1 MKPTIALVGRPN
13 VGKSTLFNR
22 LTRTK
27 DALVADMP
35 GLTRDRHYG
44 HGKVGSKPYLVVD
57 TGGFEPVV
65 DSGILHE
72 MAKHTLQAIDEA
84 DAVVFLV
91 DGRTGLTP
99 QDKIIADRLRQSPRP
114 VFLAV
119 NKGEGANRSVLAAE
133 FYELALG
140 DPYVV
145 SGAHGDGVYGLI
157 EDVLEKFPHAEET
170 EEIAKHPVFAVIGR
184 PNVGKSTLVNA
195 ILGEERVI
203 AFDMAGTT
211 RDSIHIDFEREG
223 KPFTIIDT
231 AGVRRRGKVEEAVEK
246 FSVIKAM
253 QAVEAS
259 NVAVLVLDAQQ
270 DIADQ
275 DATIAGFALEAGRAL
290 VVAVNKWDDIDE
302 DRKAQIKRD
311 IARKLY
317 FLDFA
322 KFHYISA
329 LKEKGID
336 GLFASIQAA
345 YDAAM
350 IKMPTPKI
358 TRVLQSAIERQ
369 APPRA
374 GLVRPKMRYAHQG
387 GMNPP
392 VIVIHGNALQ
402 HIPEAYTR
410 YLTQTFRKAFNLQGT
425 PLRIQYNVSDNPYE
439 NADEKPK
446 NKPLRR
452 VQLSNR
458 IEKREGKKVE
468 KNRLKKKRQ
477 VSIKKKQSAN

>member
-27 DALVADMP
+27 DALVADLP

-44 HGKVGSKPYLVVD
+44 HGRLGSKPYLVVD

-91 DGRTGLTP
+91 DGRNGVTP

-114 VFLAV
+114 VYLAV
-119 NKGEGANRSVLAAE
+119 NKGEGGIRDVLAAE
-133 FYELALG
+133 FFELALG
-140 DPYVV
+140 EPHVI
-145 SGAHGDGVYGLI
+145 SGAHGDGVYHLI
-157 EDVLEKFPHAEET
+157 EDVLEHFPEAEEEAQT
-170 EEIAKHPVFAVIGR
+170 AKHPVFAIIGR

-211 RDSIHIDFEREG
+211 RDSIHIDFERDN

-253 QAVEAS
+253 QAVEAA
-259 NVAVLVLDAQQ
+259 NVAVLVLDAAQ

-275 DATIAGFALEAGRAL
+275 DATVAGFALEAGRAL
-290 VVAVNKWDDIDE
+290 VVAVNKWDSVDDE
-302 DRKAQIKRD
+302 RKEQIKRD

-329 LKEKGID
+329 LKERGID
-336 GLFASIQAA
+336 GLFESIQQA

-392 VIVIHGNALQ
+392 VIVVHGNALQ
-402 HIPEAYTR
+402 HITDSYTR

-425 PLRIQYNVSDNPYE
+425 PLRIQYNVSENPYE
-439 NADEKPK
+439 EAEDKPK
-446 NKPLRR
+446 KKPLRR
-452 VQLSNR
+452 VALSNR
-458 IEKREGKKVE
+458 IEKRE
-468 KNRLKKKRQ
+468 NRKEDKDRFKKKRK
-477 VSIKKKQSAN
+477 VSVKKMQK